1 MHWIAAVLVSGIIW
15 MFPNKWEERAS
26 YLVIV
31 VVRRVV
37 ISIAFFFVTFM
48 EHLCLIAQSSP
59 LLATL
64 AAVGAAFLGYK
75 ALGFLKTLL
84 DVYVLGGISVSNRVV
99 SCGMGCT
106 DCGSWCSSK
115 SLVLAKELGQVCYH
129 SKVGD
134 ASIDW
139 LIGGVAL
146 VVTGASDGIGKEFA
160 EQLAKKKFNVLLVSR
175 TASKLEA
182 IAKDIGKGKKECV
195 DVKACDWQMDMDV
208 QLKSMVS
215 RPRLMPWISPR
226 VTRTTLLSLDKWWMR
241 FVWVYWSTMSAPTM
255 ISLRPMMRRV
265 IRSLMILSR
274 WMSRVRF
281 VWPSLSC
288 PKCVKSMYEKG
299 KHV

>member
-1 MHWIAAVLVSGIIW
+1 

-134 ASIDW
+134 ASID
-139 LIGGVAL
+139 
-146 VVTGASDGIGKEFA
+146 
-160 EQLAKKKFNVLLVSR
+160 
-175 TASKLEA
+175 
-182 IAKDIGKGKKECV
+182 
-195 DVKACDWQMDMDV
+195 
-208 QLKSMVS
+208 
-215 RPRLMPWISPR
+215 
-226 VTRTTLLSLDKWWMR
+226 
-241 FVWVYWSTMSAPTM
+241 
-255 ISLRPMMRRV
+255 
-265 IRSLMILSR
+265 
-274 WMSRVRF
+274 
-281 VWPSLSC
+281 
-288 PKCVKSMYEKG
+288 
-299 KHV
+299 